1 MGQADARVLYLARGD
16 AMTAFFTDTETAMV
30 LSRRKHA
37 DQPIGP
43 GHREP
48 VACEVD
54 QTVVRMKFEKAS
66 QPRRVIGMEHGGCYG
81 GV

>member
-1 MGQADARVLYLARGD
+1 MGQAAARVLYLARGD

-37 DQPIGP
+37 DQPKGP

-48 VACEVD
+48 LACEVD
-54 QTVVRMKFEKAS
+54 DSWAKSAERALV
-66 QPRRVIGMEHGGCYG
+66 PRFGGRV
-81 GV
+81 